1 MKTNK
6 ILAFF
11 TVIAI
16 SFALVSCVQDDDYT
30 VPTSLGDEENVG
42 LQVLL
47 DNATEVSIADVK
59 AMYQEGEF
67 IEAVDTDIYVKG
79 YVSSSDQSG
88 NFFKEFFI
96 QDSPTNPTGALKVI
110 LNRVDT
116 YNQFNFGRE
125 VYISLKGL
133 FIGEERVGNGVT
145 SIGGSTET
153 DQYGTTVGSLNENQI
168 KLSLLR
174 STITETLI
182 PLTVTFSEISNSSVG
197 MLVSV
202 ENVEFASDLAGKR
215 YFDPIQSFD
224 TEKNFANVWWI

>member
-79 YVSSSDQSG
+79 Y
-88 NFFKEFFI
+88 F
-96 QDSPTNPTGALKVI
+96 
-110 LNRVDT
+110 
-116 YNQFNFGRE
+116 
-125 VYISLKGL
+125 
-133 FIGEERVGNGVT
+133 
-145 SIGGSTET
+145 
-153 DQYGTTVGSLNENQI
+153 
-168 KLSLLR
+168 
-174 STITETLI
+174 
-182 PLTVTFSEISNSSVG
+182 
-197 MLVSV
+197 
-202 ENVEFASDLAGKR
+202 
-215 YFDPIQSFD
+215 
-224 TEKNFANVWWI
+224 